1 MAKRGYSSKNG
12 IASAIL
18 KDNGLVLD
26 FAVLTKNCKACKYWE
41 KKKKTSEHEQLLLE
55 HDCPTNHEK
64 SSGSMESAGTLQ
76 IFN

>member
-26 FAVLTKNCKACKYWE
+26 FAVLTKKLQSMQILGKE
-41 KKKKTSEHEQLLLE
+41 KKTSEHEQLLLE

-64 SSGSMESAGTLQ
+64 SSGSMESSGTLQ